1 MDAFFYYTEL
11 YDLYKGLFTDKQR
24 AMFEDYFFENLTID
38 EIATNKK
45 VSKNA
50 VSKTIKQI
58 KVELENYESVL
69 SLNKYLKALEN
80 EFKNDEDILIR
91 LAKYDNIIR

>member
-24 AMFEDYFFENLTID
+24 EVFEDYFFENLTLD
-38 EIATNKK
+38 EIALNKK

-58 KVELENYESVL
+58 KVELEDYEKAMSI
-69 SLNKYLKALEN
+69 NKYLKALEE